1 MKKKLPLYFWPQ
13 LLMEDI
19 IKTAKYKDQQRWR
32 AMMKKM
38 DQKTELYKKLN
49 SLLAA
54 EKAESNRKRANK

>member
-1 MKKKLPLYFWPQ
+1 
-13 LLMEDI
+13 MEDI